1 MQVVSPSLGCTFVR
15 QLAAVLVRSEEARLC
30 PALPVRNE
38 HEPEWRRLLG
48 EDVGLPGLDS
58 GVRQYPLLRQFSQ
71 RRRILGSDRVA
82 EHDHLAEI
90 SQSGGLQDVTEA
102 EVSGWG
108 WRTGHSAQPNL
119 KRFPAAVHD
128 MRQVAARR
136 DGNEP
141 AYAN

>member
-1 MQVVSPSLGCTFVR
+1 MEVESPSLGCTFVR

-30 PALPVRNE
+30 PALSFRNE

-58 GVRQYPLLRQFSQ
+58 GVPEHTQLRQISQ
-71 RRRILGSDRVA
+71 GRRVLGSDRVA

-108 WRTGHSAQPNL
+108 WRTGHSVQPNL
-119 KRFPAAVHD
+119 KRFPAAMYD
-128 MRQVAARR
+128 MRQVPARR

-141 AYAN
+141 P

>member
-1 MQVVSPSLGCTFVR
+1 
-15 QLAAVLVRSEEARLC
+15 VL
-30 PALPVRNE
+30 PFRNE

-58 GVRQYPLLRQFSQ
+58 GVRQHTLLRQFSQ
-71 RRRILGSDRVA
+71 RRWVLGSDRVA

-102 EVSGWG
+102 EVSGRG
-108 WRTGHSAQPNL
+108 WRTGHSLQPIL

-128 MRQVAARR
+128 MRQSRGRR

-141 AYAN
+141 A